1 MELKSY
7 QKETLQDL
15 ADFLHTVEQEKDIFK
30 AYERYLSER
39 KELPARP
46 PYKNEIKGVPHVCFK
61 VPTGGGKTFIAAA
74 SIRTIFSFLPESNYK
89 FVVWLVPSDT
99 ILDQTYKNLSNP
111 EHPYNQ
117 RLRADFQGRVAV
129 FSKQQMLNGMQF
141 TPESVRNQLNV
152 CVLSYDSFRATKK
165 EGLKAYQENGN
176 LARFRQIYDDGIEVP
191 ENTDD
196 TSLIQVIRQFKPV
209 IIVDESHHA
218 SSKLSL
224 DMLKNFNGSF
234 ILDLTATPKD
244 NSNVISYV
252 SAAKLKADNMV
263 KLPVMVYNLQTQ
275 NAVIAHAIDT
285 RNELE
290 ALAKQEN
297 YNGQVPIRPIVLF
310 QAETK
315 GKEDATTFE
324 TIKKRLI
331 DDYDI
336 KPEEIAIKTA
346 NINELKNV
354 DLMSAHCP
362 IRYIITI
369 NALKE
374 GWDCPFAYIL
384 ASLANK
390 SSVIDVTQILGR
402 VLRQPYTRKFSS
414 DLLNICYVYTAS
426 DSFRDTLD
434 NIVKGLNGAGFS
446 EKEYRSKEI
455 QEPTNISME
464 NLFGDENSSSQQNN
478 TSKAEDIQSES
489 RSGQSDISSNENISN
504 INDEESSEEPSKDTN
519 LSEDNEVNAGVFQ
532 AGVSGTDLDI
542 ANKQA
547 KEYNNSSQQGSGRTK
562 EEDDR
567 MTHFAV
573 NGKVCEDIKHIK
585 IPQFFIKESF
595 AGGLF
600 GSSEESIKLTKERLW
615 KDFCLNQMDTVID
628 FENMDTRLYKVDV
641 DENNIPQYMKADSQM
656 EWYFK
661 KVFSNK
667 NRNEKV
673 LSCVELLMP
682 KIDRKKDCIKTR
694 DLQGYLSRIVG
705 TFDEERMDHL
715 CQHLNAYVNKINEK
729 IVELLEVYA
738 AKNFKQLMDAKKI
751 ECRSEYVLPEEI
763 NPTEFTR
770 NIPKSLYMAEDNR
783 MNDLEYKAILEISSL
798 DNIRWWHRNR
808 ERKEFYINGFINH
821 YPDFLLMTK
830 NGLLIALETKGDDR
844 KNPDSQRKI
853 QLGKAW
859 ANAAGNGY
867 AYFMVFEHEPMEDAY
882 ALDEAVHLIS
892 NM

>member
-7 QKETLQDL
+7 QKEALQDL
-15 ADFLHTVEQEKDIFK
+15 ADFLRTVEQEKDIFK

-74 SIRTIFSFLPESNYK
+74 SLRTIFSFLPDSNYK

-111 EHPYNQ
+111 NHPYNQ

-129 FSKQQMLNGMQF
+129 FTKQQMLNGMQF
-141 TPESVRNQLNV
+141 NPESVRNQLNV
-152 CVLSYDSFRATKK
+152 CVLSYDSFRATRK

-176 LARFRQIYDDGIEVP
+176 LAGFRQIYDEGIGVP

-196 TSLIQVIRQFKPV
+196 TSLMQVIRQFKPV

-285 RNELE
+285 RNKLE
-290 ALAKQEN
+290 ALAEQEN

-310 QAETK
+310 QAETR
-315 GKEDATTFE
+315 GKEDAATFE
-324 TIKKRLI
+324 KIKKRLI
-331 DDYDI
+331 EDYGI
-336 KPEEIAIKTA
+336 KSEEIAIKTA

-354 DLMSAHCP
+354 ELMSADCT

-414 DLLNICYVYTAS
+414 ELLNICYVYTAS

-446 EKEYRSKEI
+446 EQEYRSKEI
-455 QEPTNISME
+455 QEPVNISMG
-464 NLFGDENSSSQQNN
+464 NLFGDENSSHQQDNTPKSAGNYSDSSIRQGDMSSDEASNN
-478 TSKAEDIQSES
+478 IYGEGNQ
-489 RSGQSDISSNENISN
+489 
-504 INDEESSEEPSKDTN
+504 EESSSGTMSREHQEMTANSVQN
-519 LSEDNEVNAGVFQ
+519 
-532 AGVSGTDLDI
+532 GVSGSDLDI
-542 ANKQA
+542 ASKQA
-547 KEYNNSSQQGSGRTK
+547 AEYNNNNRQGSGRTK

-567 MTHFAV
+567 MTHFGV
-573 NGKVCEDIKHIK
+573 NGKVCEDIRQIK

-641 DENNIPQYMKADSQM
+641 DENNIPKYMKADSQM

-661 KVFSNK
+661 EVFSNK
-667 NRNEKV
+667 NQNEKV
-673 LSCVELLMP
+673 LSCVELLMS
-682 KIDRKKDCIKTR
+682 KIERKKDCISTR

-705 TFDEERMDHL
+705 SFDEERMDHL

-729 IVELLEVYA
+729 ITDLLDVYA
-738 AKNFKQLMDAKKI
+738 ARNFKQLIDAKKI
-751 ECRSEYVLPEEI
+751 ECKAEYVLPEEI
-763 NPTEFTR
+763 NPTEYTR
-770 NIPKSLYMAEDNR
+770 NIPKSLYLAEDKR
-783 MNDLEYKAILEISSL
+783 MNDLEYKVIMEIASL

-821 YPDFLLMTK
+821 YPDFLVMTQS
-830 NGLLIALETKGDDR
+830 GVLIALETKGEDR
-844 KNPDSQRKI
+844 KNPDSMRKI

-859 ANAAGNGY
+859 ANAAGNHY
-867 AYFMVFEHEPMEDAY
+867 AYFMVFEHEAMEGAY
-882 ALDEAVHLIS
+882 TLDTVKNLIKG
-892 NM
+892 M

>member
-7 QKETLQDL
+7 QKEALQDL
-15 ADFLHTVEQEKDIFK
+15 ADFLGTVEQEKDIFK

-74 SIRTIFSFLPESNYK
+74 SLRTIFSFLPESNYK

-176 LARFRQIYDDGIEVP
+176 LAGFRKIYDDGIEAP

-196 TSLIQVIRQFKPV
+196 ISLMQVIRQFKPV

-285 RNELE
+285 RNKLE
-290 ALAKQEN
+290 ALAEQEN
-297 YNGQVPIRPIVLF
+297 YNGQVTIRPIVLF

-324 TIKKRLI
+324 KIKKKLI
-331 DDYDI
+331 EDYGI
-336 KPEEIAIKTA
+336 KSEEIAIKTA

-354 DLMSAHCP
+354 ELMSADCS

-414 DLLNICYVYTAS
+414 ELLNICYVYTAS

-446 EKEYRSKEI
+446 EQEYRSEEI
-455 QEPTNISME
+455 QEADNISMGS
-464 NLFGDENSSSQQNN
+464 LFGEEISSPQQDNTLKSAENYGECS
-478 TSKAEDIQSES
+478 TEQSGM
-489 RSGQSDISSNENISN
+489 RSNENITNICGEKNSEGKGREAGSN
-504 INDEESSEEPSKDTN
+504 ENR
-519 LSEDNEVNAGVFQ
+519 EVNTGAIKTD
-532 AGVSGTDLDI
+532 VSVDDLDI
-542 ANKQA
+542 ASKKA
-547 KEYNNSSQQGSGRTK
+547 VEYNNTTQHSSGRTK

-567 MTHFAV
+567 MTHFGV
-573 NGKVCEDIKHIK
+573 NSKVCDDIKQIK

-595 AGGLF
+595 TGGLF

-615 KDFCLNQMDTVID
+615 KDFCLNQMDTMID

-661 KVFSNK
+661 EVFSNK
-667 NRNEKV
+667 NQNEKV

-705 TFDEERMDHL
+705 SFDEERMDHL
-715 CQHLNAYVNKINEK
+715 CQNLNAYVNKINEK
-729 IVELLEVYA
+729 IVDLLDAYA
-738 AKNFKQLMDAKKI
+738 AKNFKKLMDAKKI
-751 ECRSEYVLPEEI
+751 ECKAEYMLPKEI
-763 NPTEFTR
+763 NPTEYTR
-770 NIPKSLYMAEDNR
+770 NIPKSLYLAEDKR
-783 MNDLEYKAILEISSL
+783 MNDLEYKVIMDIVSL

-821 YPDFLLMTK
+821 YPDFLVMTK
-830 NGLLIALETKGDDR
+830 NGVLIAIETKGEDR
-844 KNPDSQRKI
+844 KNPDSMRKI

-859 ANAAGNGY
+859 ANAAGSNY
-867 AYFMVFEHEPMEDAY
+867 AYFMVFGHEAMDGAY
-882 ALDEAVHLIS
+882 TLDEVKNIIKG
-892 NM
+892 M

>member
-46 PYKNEIKGVPHVCFK
+46 PYKNEINGVPHVCFK

-74 SIRTIFSFLPESNYK
+74 SLRTIFSFLPDSNYR

-111 EHPYNQ
+111 NHPYNQ

-129 FSKQQMLNGMQF
+129 FTKQQMLNGMQF

-176 LARFRQIYDDGIEVP
+176 LAGFRQIYDDGIDVP

-196 TSLIQVIRQFKPV
+196 TSLMQVIRQFKPV

-285 RNELE
+285 RNKLE
-290 ALAKQEN
+290 VLAEKEN

-324 TIKKRLI
+324 KIKKRLI
-331 DDYDI
+331 EDYGI
-336 KPEEIAIKTA
+336 KSEEIAIKTA
-346 NINELKNV
+346 NINELKNIE
-354 DLMSAHCP
+354 LMSSDCP

-414 DLLNICYVYTAS
+414 ELLNICYVYTAS

-446 EKEYRSKEI
+446 EQEYRSKEI
-455 QEPTNISME
+455 QEPTNISMG
-464 NLFGDENSSSQQNN
+464 NLFSDENSSPQQDNAPKTAG
-478 TSKAEDIQSES
+478 TSTNIYGEENHEETC
-489 RSGQSDISSNENISN
+489 RVTRSNEQQEVTVTPIQ
-504 INDEESSEEPSKDTN
+504 IPNDVSE
-519 LSEDNEVNAGVFQ
+519 A
-532 AGVSGTDLDI
+532 DLDI
-542 ANKQA
+542 ASKQA
-547 KEYNNSSQQGSGRTK
+547 AEYNNNSQQGSGRTK

-567 MTHFAV
+567 MTHFGV
-573 NGKVCEDIKHIK
+573 NGKVCEDIKQIK
-585 IPQFFIKESF
+585 IPQFFIKESI

-615 KDFCLNQMDTVID
+615 KEFCLNQMDTVID

-661 KVFSNK
+661 EVFSNK
-667 NRNEKV
+667 NQNEKV

-682 KIDRKKDCIKTR
+682 KIDRKKDCINTR

-705 TFDEERMDHL
+705 SFDEERMDHL

-729 IVELLEVYA
+729 IVDLLDVYA
-738 AKNFKQLMDAKKI
+738 AKKFKQLIDAKKV
-751 ECRSEYVLPEEI
+751 ECRPEYVLPEEI

-770 NIPKSLYMAEDNR
+770 NIPKSLYMAEDKR
-783 MNDLEYKAILEISSL
+783 MNDLEYKVIMEIVSL

-821 YPDFLLMTK
+821 YPDFLVMTK
-830 NGLLIALETKGDDR
+830 NGVLIALETKGEDR
-844 KNPDSQRKI
+844 KNPDSMRKI

-859 ANAAGNGY
+859 ANVAGNDY
-867 AYFMVFEHEPMEDAY
+867 AYFMVFEHEAMEGAY
-882 ALDEAVHLIS
+882 TLDTVKNLIKG
-892 NM
+892 M